1 MASELEAMEHL
12 VRRCSELLES
22 FPTSCSEDE
31 MVWGRPWTCIDRP
44 TGSDY
49 MICFRWIG

>member
-1 MASELEAMEHL
+1 MLASELEALDHL

-31 MVWGRPWTCIDRP
+31 QVRGGL
-44 TGSDY
+44 GSE
-49 MICFRWIG
+49 